1 MISLQK
7 FPQPKDP
14 EGQLMAHR
22 FTIGVEEEFQII
34 DPATCELRSHV
45 MQIVSAIS
53 PDIVEQVKG
62 EMHQSIVETGTRI
75 CENVSELRIE
85 MHRTRG
91 ELVAAAERAGLQV
104 AAAGTHPFSSWIDQV
119 ISPGERYQHI
129 VEELQ
134 QLARSLLIFGMHI
147 HVAMPD
153 KQTTIDIMNMVR
165 YFLPHLLALS
175 TSSPFWMGR
184 NTGLKSFRT
193 TVFRRFPR
201 TGVPEQF
208 ESWSAYENF
217 VNLLV
222 KLNCIDNG
230 KKIWWDVRPHP
241 TFGTLEFRMCDVTTK
256 IEEAV
261 AIAALTQA
269 LVVKLHRLY
278 TTNQSW
284 RVYRRALIEENKWRA
299 ARYGIEGKLIDFG
312 KEAEIPMTRLI
323 PELLE
328 LVDDV
333 VDDLGSRSAVE
344 YVHTIMNEG
353 TSAERQL
360 RVYQQTG
367 DLKAV
372 VKHLVDE
379 TRSGVTQSRVS
390 SAHAIN

>member
-1 MISLQK
+1 
-7 FPQPKDP
+7 
-14 EGQLMAHR
+14 MAHR

-45 MQIVSAIS
+45 MQLVSAAS
-53 PDIVEQVKG
+53 PSIVDQVKH
-62 EMHQSIVETGTRI
+62 EMHQSIVETGTNI
-75 CENVSELRIE
+75 CEDVAELRIE

-119 ISPGERYQHI
+119 ISPGERYQNI

-153 KQTTIDIMNMVR
+153 KQTTIDMMNMVR
-165 YFLPHLLALS
+165 YFVPHLLALS

-201 TGVPEQF
+201 TGIPEQF

-222 KLNCIDNG
+222 KMNCIDTG

-256 IEEAV
+256 VEEAV

-269 LVVKLHRLY
+269 IVVKLHRLY
-278 TTNQSW
+278 KSNQSW
-284 RVYRRALIEENKWRA
+284 RIYRRALIEENKWRA
-299 ARYGIEGKLIDFG
+299 ARYGIEGKMIDLG
-312 KEAEIPMTRLI
+312 KEEEVPMRALI

-333 VDDLGSRSAVE
+333 VDDLGSRSALE
-344 YVHTIMNEG
+344 YGSTACV
-353 TSAERQL
+353 A
-360 RVYQQTG
+360 
-367 DLKAV
+367 
-372 VKHLVDE
+372 
-379 TRSGVTQSRVS
+379 RST
-390 SAHAIN
+390 

>member
-1 MISLQK
+1 MIAIRSALT
-7 FPQPKDP
+7 
-14 EGQLMAHR
+14 LRRRAAMAHR

-34 DPATCELRSHV
+34 DPQTLELRSHV
-45 MQIVSAIS
+45 VQLLSEAS
-53 PDIVEQVKG
+53 HGLGDQVKQ
-62 EMHQSIVETGTRI
+62 EMHQSIIETGTRI
-75 CENVSELRIE
+75 CENVGELRLEIR
-85 MHRTRG
+85 RTRG
-91 ELVAAAERAGLQV
+91 ELVAAAERTGLQV

-119 ISPGERYQHI
+119 ISPGERYQNI
-129 VEELQ
+129 IEELQ
-134 QLARSLLIFGMHI
+134 QLARSLLIFGMHV

-153 KQTTIDIMNMVR
+153 KQTTIDMMNMVR

-201 TGVPEQF
+201 TRVPEQF

-241 TFGTLEFRMCDVTTK
+241 TFGTLEFRIAVLTTRV
-256 IEEAV
+256 EEAV
-261 AIAALTQA
+261 AIVALTQA
-269 LVVKLHRLY
+269 IVVKLYRLY
-278 TTNQSW
+278 KGNMSF
-284 RVYRRALIEENKWRA
+284 RLYRRALIEENKWRA
-299 ARYGIEGKLIDFG
+299 ARYGIEGKLVDFG
-312 KEAEIPMTRLI
+312 KETEVPMRELI

-328 LVDDV
+328 FVDDV
-333 VDDLGSRSAVE
+333 VDELGSRSAVE

-360 RVYQQTG
+360 RVYQETG

-372 VKHLVDE
+372 VQHLVNE
-379 TRSGVTQSRVS
+379 TRGGVTQSTTTART
-390 SAHAIN
+390 IN

>member
-1 MISLQK
+1 
-7 FPQPKDP
+7 
-14 EGQLMAHR
+14 MAHR

-34 DPATCELRSHV
+34 DPSTCALRSHV
-45 MQIVSAIS
+45 MQLVSAAS
-53 PDIVEQVKG
+53 PSIVEQVKH
-62 EMHQSIVETGTRI
+62 EMHQSIVETGTNI
-75 CENVSELRIE
+75 CENVHDLRIE

-119 ISPGERYQHI
+119 ISPGERYQNI
-129 VEELQ
+129 IEELQ
-134 QLARSLLIFGMHI
+134 QLARSLLIFGMHV

-153 KQTTIDIMNMVR
+153 KQTTIDMMNMVR

-217 VNLLV
+217 VNLLI

-241 TFGTLEFRMCDVTTK
+241 MFGTLEFRMCDVTTK
-256 IEEAV
+256 VEEAI

-269 LVVKLHRLY
+269 IIVKLHRLY
-278 TTNQSW
+278 TRNMGW
-284 RVYRRALIEENKWRA
+284 RIYERALIEENKWRA

-312 KEAEIPMTRLI
+312 KEIEVPVRSLI

-328 LVDDV
+328 FVDDV

-344 YVHTIMNEG
+344 YVNTILTEG
-353 TSAERQL
+353 TSAERQM
-360 RVYQQTG
+360 RVYQETG

-372 VKHLVDE
+372 VQSIVAE
-379 TRSGVTQSRVS
+379 TRAGVTQPQAS
-390 SAHAIN
+390 SAY

>member
-1 MISLQK
+1 
-7 FPQPKDP
+7 
-14 EGQLMAHR
+14 MAHR

-34 DPATCELRSHV
+34 DPESLELRSHV
-45 MQIVSAIS
+45 VQLISSAAARGVG
-53 PDIVEQVKG
+53 DLVKQ
-62 EMHQSIVETGTRI
+62 EMHQSIVETGTKI
-75 CENVSELRIE
+75 CENVSELRLE
-85 MHRTRG
+85 MHRTRS
-91 ELVAAAERAGLQV
+91 ELVLAAESTGLRV

-119 ISPGERYQHI
+119 ISPGERYEHI
-129 VEELQ
+129 VEEMG
-134 QLARSLLIFGMHI
+134 QLARSLLIFGMHV

-153 KQTTIDIMNMVR
+153 KQTTIDLMNGVR

-201 TGVPEQF
+201 TGIPEQF

-241 TFGTLEFRMCDVTTK
+241 TFGTLEFRMFDVSTRV
-256 IEEAV
+256 EEAV
-261 AIAALTQA
+261 AIAALAQA
-269 LVVKLHRLY
+269 IIVKLYRLY
-278 TTNQSW
+278 QGNMSW
-284 RVYRRALIEENKWRA
+284 RLYRRALIEENKWRA
-299 ARYGIEGKLIDFG
+299 ARYGIDGKMIDFG
-312 KEAEIPMTRLI
+312 KETEVPMRQLI

-353 TSAERQL
+353 TSADRQL
-360 RVYQQTG
+360 RIYKETG

-372 VKHLVDE
+372 VRHLVAE
-379 TRSGVTQSRVS
+379 TRGGVNAPRTS
-390 SAHAIN
+390 SARAVN

>member
-1 MISLQK
+1 
-7 FPQPKDP
+7 
-14 EGQLMAHR
+14 MAHR

-34 DPATCELRSHV
+34 DPQTCELRSHV
-45 MQIVSAIS
+45 MQLVSAAS
-53 PDIVEQVKG
+53 PAILDQVKH
-62 EMHQSIVETGTRI
+62 EMHQSIVETGTQI
-75 CENVSELRIE
+75 CENVDELRVE

-91 ELVAAAERAGLQV
+91 ELLAAADRAGLQV

-119 ISPGERYQHI
+119 ISEGERYKNI

-153 KQTTIDIMNMVR
+153 KQTTIDMMNMVR

-208 ESWSAYENF
+208 ESWSEYENF

-222 KLNCIDNG
+222 KLNCIDTG

-241 TFGTLEFRMCDVTTK
+241 VFGTLEFRMCDVTTK
-256 IEEAV
+256 LDEAV

-269 LVVKLHRLY
+269 IVVKLHRLY
-278 TTNQSW
+278 TSNQSW
-284 RVYRRALIEENKWRA
+284 RIYRRALIEENKWRA
-299 ARYGIEGKLIDFG
+299 ARYGIDGKLIDFG
-312 KEAEIPMTRLI
+312 KEQEVPMRQLI

-328 LVDDV
+328 FVDDV
-333 VDDLGSRSAVE
+333 VDDLGSRPAVE
-344 YVHTIMNEG
+344 YVNTMLREG

-360 RVYQQTG
+360 RVFEETG
-367 DLKAV
+367 DLKQV
-372 VKHLVDE
+372 VRHIVAE
-379 TRSGVTQSRVS
+379 TRGGVGEPRES
-390 SAHAIN
+390 SAHAVR